1 MTGCDAMK
9 PASIPIASLANLA
22 HAGLVFRSFGRLLA
36 VRSGQLL
43 AVPVALGAGDF
54 SAVRDGCPVPWYEVF
69 AAVDLPTQV
78 ISQTLDAAD
87 FVKAHPALAALF
99 SPHGWVQ
106 DWISLSAGGRPVA
119 RVSSPDGV
127 IFCWVPD
134 QD

>member
-1 MTGCDAMK
+1 MK
-9 PASIPIASLANLA
+9 PATVPLPSLAPFSHN
-22 HAGLVFRSFGRLLA
+22 GQVFRSFGRLLA

-54 SAVRDGCPVPWYEVF
+54 STVRDGCPVPWHEVF
-69 AAVDLPTQV
+69 AAVDSP
-78 ISQTLDAAD
+78 ISVFSEALDAAA
-87 FVKAHPALAALF
+87 FTASHPALAALF

-134 QD
+134 RD